1 MKKDQSNSIQI
12 VKNTASDDKEDYKK
26 GENSTEILRRLR
38 IQNRKLL
45 QEVVNLKN
53 QLKEARSENRQIKKH
68 LDDWLKLKRLILQSA
83 WKY

>member
-12 VKNTASDDKEDYKK
+12 VKNTAGEDKKED
-26 GENSTEILRRLR
+26 NPNEILRRLR

-53 QLKEARSENRQIKKH
+53 QLKEARSENRQMKKQ
-68 LDDWLKLKRLILQSA
+68 LDDWLKLKKLILQSA